1 VPPVGTTIFSPPTW
15 APRVPAFTMPSSR
28 SRKCTCKGGPSALGG
43 SVPSRNRTIRPSASC
58 LRYIRRI
65 SPLWRFSNLRKLST
79 IHPTCGLC
87 APKTSSYESYH
98 SARQLAA
105 NCSQKRSG
113 VIILVTHHSEG
124 GEPESASGSCTI
136 SSRLSATRKLCRLA
150 ELSANRRSDPE
161 TALWEM
167 SNDRSSTDYRSR
179 SPQQID

>member
-1 VPPVGTTIFSPPTW
+1 
-15 APRVPAFTMPSSR
+15 MPSSR
-28 SRKCTCKGGPSALGG
+28 SRKCTCNGGPSALGG